1 MATFVT
7 LTFLIVV
14 TFINKLTVLYVA
26 LSNLIVF
33 HRDPATHVII
43 LQHIFTNLVV

>member
-1 MATFVT
+1 MAAFVT
-7 LTFLIVV
+7 LTFLIV
-14 TFINKLTVLYVA
+14 TFVQKLTVLYVA
-26 LSNLIVF
+26 LSNVVVF